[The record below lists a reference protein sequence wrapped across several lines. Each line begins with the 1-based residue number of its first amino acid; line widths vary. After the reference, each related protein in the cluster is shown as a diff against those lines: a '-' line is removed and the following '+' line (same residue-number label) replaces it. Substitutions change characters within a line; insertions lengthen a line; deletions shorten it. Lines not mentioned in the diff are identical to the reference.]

1 MNNLI
6 IIIAGDLAS
15 GKTTYGKKISNT
27 LKIPFFSK
35 DIIKEVLFDSLY
47 SDNISYEDKR
57 KLGSVSYDMFYYIIE
72 EHMKVGTPIIAESNF
87 VKESTPIIKSL
98 LEKYNY
104 KCITLRFTGDLKVLH
119 KRFLKREYSDERH
132 MGLSS
137 NGKFDDFEVYRQ
149 ASEKMNEFKIDD
161 NEIVI
166 DTTDFD
172 KIDYDK
178 IIEDILNKYNE
189 V

>member
-1 MNNLI
+1 MNNTLI
-6 IIIAGDLAS
+6 LITGQLAS

-47 SDNISYEDKR
+47 NDNISYEEKR
-57 KLGSVSYDMFYYIIE
+57 NLGAVSYDMFYYIIE

-87 VKESTPIIKSL
+87 VKESVPIIKNL
-98 LEKYNY
+98 LNKYNY
-104 KCITLRFTGDLKVLH
+104 ECITLRFTGDLKVLYE
-119 KRFLKREYSDERH
+119 RFLKREYSSERH
-132 MGLSS
+132 MGLNS
-137 NGKFDDFEVYRQ
+137 NGKFDKYEVFEET
-149 ASEKMNEFKIDD
+149 SKKISEFKIGD

>member
-1 MNNLI
+1 MNDTL

-27 LKIPFFSK
+27 LKIPFYSK

-57 KLGSVSYDMFYYIIE
+57 KLGVTSYDMFYYILE
-72 EHMKVGTPIIAESNF
+72 EQMKVGTPVIAESNF
-87 VKESTPIIKSL
+87 TKESIPIIKNL
-98 LEKYNY
+98 LDKYNY
-104 KCITLRFTGDLKVLH
+104 KCITLRFTGDLEVLH
-119 KRFLKREYSDERH
+119 KRFLKREYSEERH
-132 MGLSS
+132 MGLNS
-137 NGKFDDFEVYRQ
+137 NGKFDDFEVYKQ
-149 ASEKMNEFKIDD
+149 ASEKMNEFRIDD

-166 DTTDFD
+166 DTTDFNKVDFD
-172 KIDYDK
+172 KL
-178 IIEDILNKYNE
+178 IEDLLNKYNE